1 MGNKILAGGIILDK
15 DQKVLLLHR
24 NTKVRQQWEMP
35 GGTGEIGELPTQTT
49 RRELKEELGVDVEIV
64 KNLGMQEI
72 TLGQKVYDYYWY
84 LVDILE
90 GMPEVIET
98 DTFDD
103 LKFFSV
109 EELQSMMNEL
119 SPNAQNFV
127 KAIVDKKI
135 SFES

>member
-1 MGNKILAGGIILDK
+1 MNNKILAGGVILDK
-15 DQKVLLLHR
+15 DQNILLLHR

-35 GGTGEIGELPTQTT
+35 GGTGEPREMPTQTT
-49 RRELKEELGVDVEIV
+49 RRELKEELGVDIEIV
-64 KNLGMQEI
+64 KSLGMQEI
-72 TLGQKVYDYYWY
+72 ILGQKVYDYYWY